1 MKNKYYNSLPPF
13 SEALKRGYFPNY
25 VKVWSNSRIQALEEM
40 YNHAIFDAD
49 LESEKIIVEGAKPGQ
64 GKSTLL
70 QAVATEAER
79 KLMTALVMTDS
90 NSRLG
95 ADIQPAIKRQGQWL
109 DYSTDVAYLSRNDK
123 KVTAGDMKS
132 MSLANLVAMSCQRYL
147 LVNDEIRKNA
157 QTHWWRGQTSYRD
170 VFCIDEKFEDVTPKH
185 WYYSDLTRFFGI
197 LRETIRPDREW
208 ENTIGEIAKKA
219 EKYAKILVDDLLTEV
234 DRINKIQLPET
245 RKGLPSGG
253 QLHIDFYTGCE
264 NRREEADKKWRES
277 WPTLLELVQSVK
289 DGIKETKRDMRSVE
303 ENRIF
308 AECTKILKVMSGK
321 IENSRNET
329 IISTLEKIE
338 DLAERLTP
346 GRFRSELKDI
356 ATMARKNAERAF
368 AQEELSK
375 IVKNNREN
383 MAQNNEHIRGEA
395 ITADEFLDIFD
406 SQNVVVIQASNHGDD
421 KRDKKGQVQIWC
433 YRYNIGKLPYQ
444 NMRTIIYDGTSHID
458 PMYDNEEIFQKISYE
473 KPKTHVRFIHL
484 DEKSSKT
491 HLENTG
497 NAEKL
502 CNYVAH
508 EIWDLY
514 GNKASMA
521 ENQPFLNID
530 LNKIMISTFKQC
542 SDIAA
547 KAGVA
552 IPADYNGKDPLPVPL
567 SRLPLAT
574 FGSALTTG
582 SNLYKDCYLL
592 CKIGTVLQ
600 SQADIFMRLCCR
612 KKEFYEEILNL
623 DEVRRAKQLQ
633 LIWTNN
639 CRESD
644 YNDEIEDS
652 LVRTAVAAIIQEI
665 NRTRMRGW
673 CDSADPAERC
683 KYDVTVLWATRSR
696 KQGEY
701 DLATEEIYE
710 KILRIVMEEFG
721 SDPKDPVDYKYIP
734 SVLTPRLK
742 STDKPGTLMY
752 KAKEWYEKLAP
763 NAEFTATQMADA
775 LKTTRTALNAM
786 LKKPQNQEFLTL
798 IRGDNDE
805 NVKKANS
812 KGGYVYIKPA
822 KKVDTYEQQELDLK
836 SM

>member
-13 SEALKRGYFPNY
+13 AEAIKRGYCPDY
-25 VKVWSNSRIQALEEM
+25 VRAWSNEHYSAVENM
-40 YNHAIFDAD
+40 YNHAVFGSG
-49 LESEKIIVEGAKPGQ
+49 LEPRKVTVEGAPPGT
-64 GKSTLL
+64 GKSSML
-70 QAVATEAER
+70 QAVATMAER
-79 KLMTALVMTDS
+79 KQMTALMMTDS
-90 NSRLG
+90 NNRLRD
-95 ADIQPAIKRQGQWL
+95 DIQPAIKRQGEWL
-109 DYSTDVAYLSRNDK
+109 DYSTDVAYLSRNDR
-123 KVTAGDMKS
+123 KVTVGDMKS

-170 VFCIDEKFEDVTPKH
+170 VFCVDEKFEDVTQKH
-185 WYYSDLTRFFGI
+185 WYYSDLTRFLGI
-197 LRETIRPDREW
+197 LRETIRPEKEW
-208 ENTIGEIAKKA
+208 ENNIGETAKKA
-219 EKYAKILVDDLLTEV
+219 EKYARILVDDLLTEV

-264 NRREEADKKWRES
+264 NRREEADKKWREL
-277 WPTLLELVQSVK
+277 WPTLLELVQSIK
-289 DGIKETKRDMRSVE
+289 DGIKETKKDLRSIE
-303 ENRIF
+303 ENQIF
-308 AECTKILKVMSGK
+308 AECNKILKTMSGK
-321 IENSRNET
+321 IENSRNDT
-329 IISTLEKIE
+329 IISALEKIE
-338 DLAERLTP
+338 NLAERLTP
-346 GRFRSELKDI
+346 GRFRSELKDM
-356 ATMARKNAERAF
+356 ATEARRNAERAF
-368 AQEELSK
+368 ASEELAK

-383 MAQNNEHIRGEA
+383 MLQNNEHVRGQA
-395 ITADEFLDIFD
+395 MTSDEFLDIFGEK
-406 SQNVVVIQASNHGDD
+406 NVVVIQASNHGDD
-421 KRDKKGQVQIWC
+421 KRDKKGQVQVWC
-433 YRYNIGKLPYQ
+433 YRYNIEKLPYKK
-444 NMRTIIYDGTSHID
+444 MRTIIYDGTSHID
-458 PMYDNEEIFQKISYE
+458 PMYDNGDIFQKISYE

-491 HLENTG
+491 HLENTE

-502 CNYVAH
+502 CDYVAR

-514 GNKASMA
+514 GNKVSMST
-521 ENQPFLNID
+521 NQPFLNID

-542 SDIAA
+542 SDVAA
-547 KAGVA
+547 KAGLA
-552 IPADYNGKDPLPVPL
+552 IPEEYSGKDPLPVPI

-612 KKEFYEEILNL
+612 KKEFCEEILNL
-623 DEVRRAKQLQ
+623 DEVRRTKQLQ

-652 LVRTAVAAIIQEI
+652 LVRTAVAAIVQEI
-665 NRTRMRGW
+665 NRTRIRGW
-673 CDSADPAERC
+673 CDSADPVERS

-721 SDPKDPVDYKYIP
+721 SNPKNPADYKYVP

-742 STDKPGTLMY
+742 PTEKPGTLMA
-752 KAKEWYEKLAP
+752 KAREVYEGYPEGK
-763 NAEFTATQMADA
+763 EFTAAEFAADIGVNRNQLNSA
-775 LKTTRTALNAM
+775 LKKL
-786 LKKPQNQEFLTL
+786 QNQEFLEL
-798 IRGDNDE
+798 IRGKNDE
-805 NVKKANS
+805 NIKKVGS
-812 KGGYVYIKPA
+812 KGGYVYLKPM
-822 KKVDTYEQQELDLK
+822 KKVEKYEQQELDLK